1 MAEVIPFRGILYDR
15 SKVEAGAAVAPP
27 YDIVSPELRKKLYEK
42 SEYNIIKIDFG
53 EELDGDDDVRNKYS
67 RAAEYLDLW
76 LKNGVLIRSP
86 KPCFYAYEMD
96 YTTRDGSRRLQGF
109 FGLVKLTA
117 LGKGVFPHEA
127 THSKPKKDRLSL
139 MNACEANT
147 SPIFSIYNSPEK
159 KASAIIEKAAKAKPY
174 IEAKDLCGD
183 LHRLWVID
191 DAEEI
196 KIITDDLSDKDIII
210 ADGHH
215 RYETALEYQRLLKE
229 KSPEAKASDH
239 VLMFLANTA
248 AGGLT
253 ILPTHRIV
261 RYQHES
267 TIAML
272 SKYFNITT
280 IPLNDDIM
288 EAIKGRPHT
297 FGLYLK
303 EDNSQYILS
312 YKGEGVK
319 EAHPALKGLDVT
331 ILHDLV
337 FKEILQISEV
347 LYEMEVSVAEER
359 VRGGSFDAVFFL
371 NPTRV
376 EDVEAVAFSLM
387 RMPPKSTYFYPKV
400 MTGFVIN
407 SLKNSCN
414 GESIIKREESQ

>member
-1 MAEVIPFRGILYDR
+1 MAEVIPFRGILYDS
-15 SKVEAGAAVAPP
+15 SKVDAACAVAPP
-27 YDIVSPELRKKLYEK
+27 YDIVSPELRKTLYGK
-42 SEYNIIKIDFG
+42 SEYNIIRIDFG
-53 EELDGDDDVRNKYS
+53 EERKGDDETGNKYT
-67 RAAEYLDLW
+67 RAARYLDEW
-76 LKNGVLIRSP
+76 LKEGVLKRSE

-96 YTTRDGSRRLQGF
+96 YKTRGGNRRLQGF
-109 FGLVKLTA
+109 FGLVKLTE

-139 MNACEANT
+139 MQSCEANT

-159 KASAIIEKAAKAKPY
+159 KASSIIEKAAKAKPY
-174 IEAKDLCGD
+174 MEARGICGD
-183 LHRLWVID
+183 LHRLWIID
-191 DAEEI
+191 DAEDI
-196 KIITDDLSDKDIII
+196 SIITEGMSGKDIII

-215 RYETALEYQRLLKE
+215 RYETALEYQRLMK
-229 KSPEAKASDH
+229 AKASETKASDY
-239 VLMFLANTA
+239 VLMFFANTA

-261 RYQHES
+261 SYEHES
-267 TIAML
+267 TINML
-272 SKYFNITT
+272 SKYFDIKT

-288 EAIKGRPHT
+288 EAIKGRTHT

-303 EDNSQYILS
+303 EDNKQYVLS
-312 YKGEGVK
+312 YKGEGLK

-337 FKEILQISEV
+337 FKEVLKISEV
-347 LYEMEVSVAEER
+347 LYEMEVSIAEEK

-376 EDVEAVAFSLM
+376 EDVEAVAFSLR

-400 MTGFVIN
+400 MTGFIIN
-407 SLKNSCN
+407 SLKNSV
-414 GESIIKREESQ
+414 

>member
-1 MAEVIPFRGILYDR
+1 MAEVIPFRGILYDT
-15 SKVEAGAAVAPP
+15 SKVDTDNAVAPP

-53 EELDGDDDVRNKYS
+53 EEFNGDDEVRNKYS
-67 RAAEYLDLW
+67 RAAEYLNLW
-76 LKNGVLIRSP
+76 LKDGVLVRSP

-96 YTTRDGSRRLQGF
+96 YKTRDGNRRLQGF
-109 FGLVKLTA
+109 FGLVKLVE

-147 SPIFSIYNSPEK
+147 SPIFSIYNSPGK

-174 IEAKDLCGD
+174 MEAKDISGD

-191 DAEEI
+191 DTEDI
-196 KIITDDLSDKDIII
+196 SIITEDMKDKDIII

-215 RYETALEYQRLLKE
+215 RYETALEYQRLMKAKPSE
-229 KSPEAKASDH
+229 TKASDY

-261 RYQHES
+261 RYEHES
-267 TIAML
+267 TIALL
-272 SKYFNITT
+272 SEYFDIKT

-288 EAIKGRPHT
+288 EAIKGRTHT

-303 EDNSQYILS
+303 EDNKQYVLS
-312 YKGEGVK
+312 YRGEGVK

-331 ILHDLV
+331 ILHDMV
-337 FKEILQISEV
+337 FKEILKISEV
-347 LYEMEVSVAEER
+347 LYEMEVSAAEEKAR
-359 VRGGSFDAVFFL
+359 SGSFDAVFFL

-387 RMPPKSTYFYPKV
+387 RMPPKSTYFYPKI

-407 SLKNSCN
+407 SLKNSV
-414 GESIIKREESQ
+414 

>member
-15 SKVEAGAAVAPP
+15 SKVDADCAVAPP
-27 YDIVSPELRKKLYEK
+27 YDIVSPELRKTLYEK
-42 SEYNIIKIDFG
+42 SEYNIIRIDFG
-53 EELDGDDDVRNKYS
+53 EESNGDDEARNKYS
-67 RAAEYLDLW
+67 RAAEYLNEW
-76 LKNGVLIRSP
+76 LKDGVLIRSP

-96 YTTRDGSRRLQGF
+96 YKTRAGNQRLQGF
-109 FGLVKLTA
+109 FGLVKLTE

-147 SPIFSIYNSPEK
+147 SPIFSIYNSPGK
-159 KASAIIEKAAKAKPY
+159 KASAVIEKAAKAKPY
-174 IEAKDLCGD
+174 MEARDICGD

-191 DAEEI
+191 NEEDI
-196 KIITDDLSDKDIII
+196 RTITEDMRDKDIII

-215 RYETALEYQRLLKE
+215 RYETALEYQRLMK
-229 KSPEAKASDH
+229 AKASETKAPDY

-261 RYQHES
+261 SYEHES
-267 TIAML
+267 TINML
-272 SKYFNITT
+272 AKYFDIKT

-288 EAIKGRPHT
+288 EAIKGRTYT

-303 EDNSQYILS
+303 EDNKQYVLS

-319 EAHPALKGLDVT
+319 EEHPALKGLDVT

-337 FKEILQISEV
+337 FKEILKISEV
-347 LYEMEVSVAEER
+347 LYEMEASIAEEK
-359 VRGGSFDAVFFL
+359 VLGGSFDAVFFL

-387 RMPPKSTYFYPKV
+387 RMPPKSTYFYPKI

-407 SLKNSCN
+407 SLKNSV
-414 GESIIKREESQ
+414 

>member
-1 MAEVIPFRGILYDR
+1 MAEVIPFRGILYDT
-15 SKVEAGAAVAPP
+15 SKVDADCAVAPP
-27 YDIVSPELRKKLYEK
+27 YDIVAPELRKALYGK
-42 SEYNIIKIDFG
+42 SEYNIIRIDFG
-53 EELDGDDDVRNKYS
+53 EEFSGDDEAGNKYT
-67 RAAEYLDLW
+67 RAAGYLNEW
-76 LKNGVLIRSP
+76 LKDGVLTRSP
-86 KPCFYAYEMD
+86 KPCFYAYEME
-96 YTTRDGSRRLQGF
+96 YKTRAGNKKLQGF
-109 FGLVKLTA
+109 FGLVKLTE

-139 MNACEANT
+139 MSACEANT
-147 SPIFSIYNSPEK
+147 SPIFSIYNSTEK
-159 KASAIIEKAAKAKPY
+159 KASGVIEKAAKARPY
-174 IEAKDLCGD
+174 MEAKDLCGD

-191 DAEEI
+191 DEEDI
-196 KIITDDLSDKDIII
+196 RIIAADMRGKDIII

-215 RYETALEYQRLLKE
+215 RYETALEYQRLRKE
-229 KSPEAKASDH
+229 KAPEAKASDY

-261 RYQHES
+261 RYEHES
-267 TIAML
+267 TIALL
-272 SKYFNITT
+272 SKYFDIKT

-288 EAIKGRPHT
+288 EAIKGRTHT

-303 EDNSQYILS
+303 EDNKQYVLS
-312 YKGEGVK
+312 YRGEGVK

-337 FKEILQISEV
+337 FKEILKISEV
-347 LYEMEVSVAEER
+347 LYEMDVSTAEEK

-400 MTGFVIN
+400 ITGFVIN
-407 SLKNSCN
+407 SLKNSV
-414 GESIIKREESQ
+414 